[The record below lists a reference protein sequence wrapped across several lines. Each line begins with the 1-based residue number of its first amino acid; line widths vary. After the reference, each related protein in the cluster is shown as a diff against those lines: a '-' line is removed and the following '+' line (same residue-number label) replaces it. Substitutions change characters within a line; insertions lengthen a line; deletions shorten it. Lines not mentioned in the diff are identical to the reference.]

1 MSRTMIFAVFSVY
14 GRTFNLEF
22 RRVLMSRILRN
33 VGAAVCLLLFGLSA
47 VSAQTVNVGTDASV
61 TATYGTATQSGG
73 PFPWSDLGITASA
86 SVTPG
91 VLNLSTGGATAF
103 KLNST
108 VTGGESFV
116 PGSTVLN
123 LGYTPG
129 WNGSFNSTPPANGS
143 LSSQFVYS
151 IGPINGSQNL
161 LNVPLSISSAAG
173 DLGSSLNNGTPTS
186 TSPTET
192 GPSVSQGL
200 GVQARSCFVECVTI
214 ASASLD
220 FSVGT
225 QVQQT
230 VSTTPT
236 ITYGDLVWESTT
248 PSYSSSDLVVPI
260 TGSAGNVQT
269 PFLNPQVALP
279 GLANGQTFYYNFLPF
294 VELDMPVTN
303 SASVSLPAS
312 ISASYDIFGVVSGSK
327 SFPLGNLYS
336 LNTGD
341 EDFDFNPT
349 FYSNQFYSIP
359 LDFSGCSNVI
369 VITGTCDDR
378 YETPSGGG
386 PLVGV
391 LDGGGP
397 SDAGPCGSDVIGCAL
412 SVTGGT
418 GSTTG
423 YGVPDLGPLF
433 SGDPNAQGIC
443 APAGTA
449 FAGDC
454 VNNVSLTSEPT
465 PAPTPEPSSIT
476 LFGIGLLAL
485 VVVKVRKLCS

>member
-1 MSRTMIFAVFSVY
+1 MSRIMSLAVSSDC
-14 GRTFNLEF
+14 GLAFNLEF
-22 RRVLMSRILRN
+22 RRVLVSRILRN

-47 VSAQTVNVGTDASV
+47 ANGQTVSVGTDASE
-61 TATYGTATQSGG
+61 TATYSTTTQTGG
-73 PFPWSDLGITASA
+73 PFPWSDLGITATA
-86 SVTPG
+86 TVTPG
-91 VLNLSTGGATAF
+91 VLNLTTGGATTF
-103 KLNST
+103 TLNST

-116 PGSTVLN
+116 PGSSVLN

-143 LSSQFVYS
+143 LSSQFVYN

-186 TSPTET
+186 TSPSQS
-192 GPSVSQGL
+192 GPSVSQGF
-200 GVQARSCFVECVTI
+200 GVQAQTCLIECVTI
-214 ASASLD
+214 ASASLS

-230 VSTTPT
+230 ITTIPT
-236 ITYGDLVWESTT
+236 ITYGDLVWESIT

-260 TGSAGNVQT
+260 FGSAGNVQT
-269 PFLNPQVALP
+269 PFLNPEVALP
-279 GLANGQTFYYNFLPF
+279 GLADGQTFYYNFLPF

-312 ISASYDIFGVVSGSK
+312 ISASYDIFGVVSGSR
-327 SFPLGNLYS
+327 SFPLGDLYD

-341 EDFDFNPT
+341 EDFDFDPT
-349 FYSNQFYSIP
+349 FYSNQFYSIAFANSSCES
-359 LDFSGCSNVI
+359 LAVCFNHYD
-369 VITGTCDDR
+369 TL
-378 YETPSGGG
+378 SGGG
-386 PLVGV
+386 PVVG
-391 LDGGGP
+391 LFSGGGP
-397 SDAGPCGSDVIGCAL
+397 SDAGPCGSMVTGCDL
-412 SVTGGT
+412 NVTGGP

-433 SGDPNAQGIC
+433 SGDQGEIC

-485 VVVKVRKLCS
+485 VGVKIRKLCS

>member
-1 MSRTMIFAVFSVY
+1 MSRKMILAVSS
-14 GRTFNLEF
+14 GCSRTFNLGF
-22 RRVLMSRILRN
+22 RGAGVARILRN
-33 VGAAVCLLLFGLSA
+33 LGAAICLLLFG
-47 VSAQTVNVGTDASV
+47 VSAASGQTVQVGTDASV
-61 TATYGTATQSGG
+61 TATYSTSTQSGG
-73 PFPWSDLGITASA
+73 PFPWSDLGVTASA
-86 SVTPG
+86 SITPG
-91 VLNLSTGGATAF
+91 VLNVSTGGATGF
-103 KLNST
+103 TLNST

-123 LGYTPG
+123 VGYTPS
-129 WNGSFNSTPPANGS
+129 WNGSFSSTPPANGS
-143 LSSQFVYS
+143 VGSQFVYN

-173 DLGSSLNNGTPTS
+173 DLGSSLNNGTATS
-186 TSPTET
+186 TSPTQT
-192 GPSVSQGL
+192 GPSVSQGF
-200 GVQARSCFVECVTI
+200 GVQAQTCFIECVTI
-214 ASASLD
+214 ASASLN
-220 FSVGT
+220 FTVGT

-230 VSTTPT
+230 ITTAPT
-236 ITYGDLVWESTT
+236 VTYGDLVWESTT

-260 TGSAGNVQT
+260 TGSAGNIQT
-269 PFLNPQVALP
+269 PFLNPQVAVP
-279 GLANGQTFYYNFLPF
+279 GLADGQTFYYNMLPF

-312 ISASYDIFGVVSGSK
+312 ITASYDIFGVATGSQ

-359 LDFSGCSNVI
+359 LEFSGCTGIVI
-369 VITGTCDDR
+369 VATCHDR
-378 YETPSGGG
+378 YETPTLAEQ
-386 PLVGV
+386 LVGV
-391 LDGGGP
+391 LDGGP
-397 SDAGPCGSDVIGCAL
+397 SNSGPCATNLIGCDL
-412 SVTGGT
+412 SVVAGA

-433 SGDPNAQGIC
+433 PGDPSRGDIC

-454 VNNVSLTSEPT
+454 VNNVSLTPDSG

-476 LFGIGLLAL
+476 LFGIGVLAL
-485 VVVKVRKLCS
+485 VMVKIRKLCT

>member
-1 MSRTMIFAVFSVY
+1 
-14 GRTFNLEF
+14 
-22 RRVLMSRILRN
+22 
-33 VGAAVCLLLFGLSA
+33 LLLCVLSA
-47 VSAQTVNVGTDASV
+47 SAQTVNVGTNASE
-61 TATYGTATQSGG
+61 TATYGTTTQTGG
-73 PFPWSDLGITASA
+73 PFPWSDLGITATA
-86 SVTPG
+86 SVSPG
-91 VLNLSTGGATAF
+91 VLNLTTGGGTAF
-103 KLNST
+103 TLNST

-123 LGYTPG
+123 VGYTPG

-143 LSSQFVYS
+143 VNSQFVYN
-151 IGPINGSQNL
+151 IGPISGSQNL
-161 LNVPLSISSAAG
+161 LNVPLSISSASG
-173 DLGSSLNNGTPTS
+173 DLGSSLNNGTPTF
-186 TSPTET
+186 TSPTAG

-200 GVQARSCFVECVTI
+200 GLQAQTCVIECVTI
-214 ASASLD
+214 ASASLN
-220 FSVGT
+220 FTVGT

-230 VSTTPT
+230 ITTAPT
-236 ITYGDLVWESTT
+236 VTYGDLVWESTT
-248 PSYSSSDLVVPI
+248 PSYSSSDLVLPI

-279 GLANGQTFYYNFLPF
+279 GLTNGQTFYYNILPF

-312 ISASYDIFGVVSGSK
+312 ITASYDILGVATGSK
-327 SFPLGNLYS
+327 SFPLGDLYS

-349 FYSNQFYSIP
+349 FYSNQFYSVP
-359 LDFSGCSNVI
+359 LEFSTCQPGAI
-369 VITGTCDDR
+369 VCFSH

-397 SDAGPCGSDVIGCAL
+397 SDSGPCGVDLVGCDL
-412 SVTGGT
+412 SVMGGA

-423 YGVPDLGPLF
+423 YGVPNLGPLF
-433 SGDPNAQGIC
+433 PGDPSTSDIC

-454 VNNVSLTSEPT
+454 VNSVSLT
-465 PAPTPEPSSIT
+465 PAPTPEPSS
-476 LFGIGLLAL
+476 LSLLGIGLFVLATL
-485 VVVKVRKLCS
+485 KRRKLCS

>member
-1 MSRTMIFAVFSVY
+1 MSRTMILAVSSDC

-22 RRVLMSRILRN
+22 RGALVSRILRN
-33 VGAAVCLLLFGLSA
+33 IGAAVCLLLFGLSA
-47 VSAQTVNVGTDASV
+47 VSGQTVSVGTDASE
-61 TATYGTATQSGG
+61 TATYSTTTQTGG
-73 PFPWSDLGITASA
+73 PFPWSDLGITATA

-91 VLNLSTGGATAF
+91 VLNVSTGGGTAF
-103 KLNST
+103 TLNST

-123 LGYTPG
+123 VGYTPG

-143 LSSQFVYS
+143 LNSQFVYS

-161 LNVPLSISSAAG
+161 LNVPLSISSAVG
-173 DLGSSLNNGTPTS
+173 DLGSSLNNGTPTF
-186 TSPTET
+186 TSPTES

-200 GVQARSCFVECVTI
+200 GVQARSCLIECVTI
-214 ASASLD
+214 ASASLN

-230 VSTTPT
+230 ITTTPT
-236 ITYGDLVWESTT
+236 ITYGDLVWESST

-279 GLANGQTFYYNFLPF
+279 GLANGQTFYYNILPF

-303 SASVSLPAS
+303 NASVSLPAS
-312 ISASYDIFGVVSGSK
+312 ISATYDIFGVVSGSK
-327 SFPLGNLYS
+327 SFPLGDLYD

-341 EDFDFNPT
+341 ETFDFNPT

-359 LDFSGCSNVI
+359 LDYSTCQFDATVCFSH
-369 VITGTCDDR
+369 
-378 YETPSGGG
+378 YETPFLGG
-386 PLVGV
+386 PIAEV

-397 SDAGPCGSDVIGCAL
+397 SNSGPCGADLVGCDL
-412 SVTGGT
+412 SVMGGP

-433 SGDPNAQGIC
+433 SGDQGEIC

-485 VVVKVRKLCS
+485 VMVKIRKLCS